1 MDLILAI
8 DLKDGQVVHGKGGHR
23 QTYRPLDWAFSDT
36 AEPGGFLKAYRP
48 KYIYIADLDRIEGT
62 GDNTDLICACAHHT
76 DCCYADRGLTSL
88 EDALDTPGIVDI
100 IGTETA
106 SGALEDFKRGFVSVD
121 IKGGR
126 VIPSGEE
133 PTAFLE
139 RLHSGMVRGCIILNI
154 TSVGTG
160 TGVSA
165 GEAAR
170 MRAVFDG
177 TLIYGGGVAGA
188 DDLAILAEAGFDG
201 AIVATAVHSGAIP
214 LEWIQRGTVC

>member
-62 GDNTDLICACAHHT
+62 GDNTDLIFACAHSVEL
-76 DCCYADRGLTSL
+76 CYADRGLTSP
-88 EDALDTPGIVDI
+88 EEALNTAGIVDI

-106 SGALEDFKRGFVSVD
+106 AATLADFTSGFVSLD
-121 IKGGR
+121 IKDGH
-126 VIPSGEE
+126 VIPSGED
-133 PTAFLE
+133 PTTFLKK
-139 RLHSGMVRGCIILNI
+139 LNTTAIDGCIILNI

-160 TGVSA
+160 AGVDA
-165 GEAAR
+165 DEAAR
-170 MRAVFDG
+170 MRAAYDG
-177 TLIYGGGVAGA
+177 TLIYGGGVARR
-188 DDLAILAEAGFDG
+188 DDLFALADAGYDG
-201 AIVATAVHSGAIP
+201 AIVATAVHSGEIP
-214 LEWIQRGTVC
+214 LEWVREGKIC